1 MFIQKL
7 DSLYNEENLYVSQ
20 EIIYDGFLNQNLY
33 FKLSLDISQ
42 VFRYYPILT
51 KNSDYSVNMERTNI
65 INISFD
71 FLKNKNSLI
80 NDILIKTQ
88 RTNRIS
94 QFRFY

>member
-51 KNSDYSVNMERTNI
+51 KNLDYSVNMERTNI